1 MIFKQ
6 ILHYGPTVQWT
17 NRPTDQQTDGPTD
30 IPSYRDVIAAS
41 KEESPIRKS
50 KYQLNMQKFELFVKM

>member
-1 MIFKQ
+1 MDRR
-6 ILHYGPTVQWT
+6 T
-17 NRPTDQQTDGPTD
+17 NRPMHKWTDGPTN

-41 KEESPIRKS
+41 KEESPMRKS